1 MRYFV
6 SWTHSDP
13 LYQAFLPN
21 ARVLVSPPSV
31 NQVWQATNWSVLPTE
46 LIIDSGAF
54 QYHKEGRTM
63 HPETVLTRQLQM
75 AEGLPISIGICHL
88 DVPMLGTR
96 NTAELDRRI
105 NRNLSHARWLM
116 KHIVTQGLPNHIS
129 PLGVIQGYSVERIY
143 TVGRMLVEMGY
154 TRFAL
159 GSLAGMVA
167 SSRDE
172 LLRRV
177 EAAMEAVGPHL
188 HILGVSS
195 TTVLPDIARAGVT
208 SIDSGAPI
216 HEAWRGG
223 IFYSH
228 PFRRYKLPSA
238 YFQEWRRSYSFSEI
252 LTEPLPCDC
261 PVCQD
266 NPESVL
272 QLNGK
277 RSINLRSVHNYYHLL
292 RELDSI
298 IR

>member
-1 MRYFV
+1 MNYFV

-13 LYQAFLPN
+13 LYQTFLPT

-31 NQVWQATNWSVLPTE
+31 NQVWKATNWSAPPAA

-75 AEGLPISIGICHL
+75 AEGLTIPTGICHL

-105 NRNLSHARWLM
+105 TRNLTHARWLM
-116 KHIVTQGLPNHIS
+116 DYIVTHGLPPHIY
-129 PLGVIQGYSVERIY
+129 PLGVIQGYTVERIY
-143 TVGRMLVEMGY
+143 VVGRMLAEMGY
-154 TRFAL
+154 TTFAL

-177 EAAMEAVGPHL
+177 EAAMEAVGSNL

-195 TTVLPDIARAGVT
+195 VTVLPEIARTGVA

-223 IFYSH
+223 IFYSR
-228 PFRRYKLPSA
+228 PFRRYKLPSPH
-238 YFQEWRRSYSFSEI
+238 FQEWRRTYSFSDI

-266 NPESVL
+266 DPESVL
-272 QLNGK
+272 QLSGK
-277 RSINLRSVHNYYHLL
+277 RYINLRSVHNYYHLL

-298 IR
+298 TR